1 MLASY
6 AFYSSLVYSDSGASQ
21 KRCRFRQFIGVRL
34 SRFGVTR
41 VMAKIAAWPLNKAL
55 DKFHV
60 CAIFEQ

>member
-6 AFYSSLVYSDSGASQ
+6 SFYSPIVYSDSGASQ

-41 VMAKIAAWPLNKAL
+41 VMAEIAAWPLNRAL
-55 DKFHV
+55 DKFHDV
-60 CAIFEQ
+60 CNFEQ